1 MNHTTPLPTY
11 ASVMADWLVAAGYT
25 HCFFLAGGGCMHLIN
40 GFRSKFKMIPVVHE
54 MTAGIAVEHFNE
66 CSPEGRA
73 FALVTTGPGLTN
85 IVTAIA
91 SGFTERRPMLVI
103 SGQVKASDMLTG
115 TLRQRGVQ
123 EVDGTA
129 LTQAITVRSTCLRE
143 PIGRA
148 AFMALVQA
156 TVTPHPGPVV
166 IEVCLDVQGAQVD
179 PQLLNDAPAPAS
191 SLPTTAPLRH
201 ATDPAFQDGIAAMAR
216 ALSSAKRPVVLLGG
230 LVSRQVAWGLR
241 SAFARARL
249 PVMTATS
256 AVDRISDDDPLNA
269 GRPGSWGGQRSANI
283 LLAQAD
289 VVVGVGVQWDLQQTG
304 FNWQAYAGHAAIYQ
318 IYPDEEELRKG
329 HPALTGALAAVPD
342 EVLPALLNAVTWTD
356 PEGWLSYVQNVR
368 RRLPVIEPANV
379 HAPGFVSPFTFI
391 RHLTQAMKAD
401 DLLALTSSGGAFTGG
416 LQVCQA
422 KPGQYITT
430 SPAFASMGFG
440 LATAIGAAFAQP
452 GQTVVHVEGD
462 GGFAQN
468 LQELAV
474 VRWHNLP
481 LKMFIMDNGG
491 YGSIRATQRKF
502 FGGAYVGC
510 DQATG
515 LASPDWQQLFQAY
528 GIPARRLQVEE
539 DNIAH
544 LATLI
549 RQPGPQAWIVPVDP
563 EQTNFPAVS
572 SKILPDGKM
581 QSNPLYA
588 LLPEL
593 ESALLSE
600 VGKYLPS

>member
-1 MNHTTPLPTY
+1 
-11 ASVMADWLVAAGYT
+11 MADWLVAAGYT

-40 GFRSKFKMIPVVHE
+40 GFRSRFKMIPVVHE

-66 CSPEGRA
+66 CTTQGRA

-85 IVTAIA
+85 VVTAIA
-91 SGFTERRPMLVI
+91 SGFTERRQMLVI
-103 SGQVKASDMLTG
+103 SGQVKSSDMLTG
-115 TLRQRGVQ
+115 NLRQRGVQ

-129 LTQAITVRSTCLRE
+129 LTQAITVHSTCLSE
-143 PIGRA
+143 PIGRE

-156 TVTPHPGPVV
+156 TVSPHPGPVV

-179 PQLLNDAPAPAS
+179 PQLLSESRGQDS
-191 SLPTTAPLRH
+191 TLPVTLPLLRPGQPSF
-201 ATDPAFQDGIAAMAR
+201 DEGIAFIAR
-216 ALSSAKRPVVLLGG
+216 ALSVAKRPILLLGG

-241 SAFARARL
+241 SAFARANV

-256 AVDRISDDDPLNA
+256 AVDRMPDEDPLNA
-269 GRPGSWGGQRSANI
+269 GRPGSWGGQRSANM

-304 FNWQAYAGHAAIYQ
+304 FNWQAYAGNADIYQ
-318 IYPDEEELRKG
+318 IYPDQEELNKG
-329 HPALTGALAAVPD
+329 HPKLTGSLAAMPD
-342 EVLPALLNAVTWTD
+342 EVLPALLQDLAWND
-356 PEGWLSYVQNVR
+356 HEGWVSYVQNVR
-368 RRLPVIEPANV
+368 RRLPVIEPANE
-379 HAPGFVSPFTFI
+379 HAEGFVSPFTFI
-391 RHLTQAMKAD
+391 RNLSKAMKAQ

-416 LQVCQA
+416 LQVCEA
-422 KPGQYITT
+422 KPGQYIST

-452 GQTVVHVEGD
+452 GRTVVHVEGD

-474 VRWHNLP
+474 VRWHDLP
-481 LKMFIMDNGG
+481 IKMFIMDNGG

-515 LASPDWQQLFQAY
+515 LASPDWELLFQAY

-544 LATLI
+544 LAQLI
-549 RQPGPQAWIVPVDP
+549 RKPGPEAWIIPVDP

-572 SKILPDGKM
+572 SKILADGKM

-593 ESALLSE
+593 DAELLSE
-600 VGKYLPS
+600 VGKYLPG

>member
-1 MNHTTPLPTY
+1 
-11 ASVMADWLVAAGYT
+11 MADWLVAAGYT

-66 CSPEGRA
+66 CAPEGRA

-103 SGQVKASDMLTG
+103 SGQVKSSDMLTG
-115 TLRQRGVQ
+115 NLRQRGVQ

-129 LTQAITVRSTCLRE
+129 LTKAITVRSTCLRE
-143 PIGRA
+143 PIGRE

-179 PQLLNDAPAPAS
+179 PRSLNNMPALDHSLSATSQLRQPSEP
-191 SLPTTAPLRH
+191 H
-201 ATDPAFQDGIAAMAR
+201 FQEGITVMAQ
-216 ALSSAKRPVVLLGG
+216 ALSSAKRPVILLGG
-230 LVSRQVAWGLR
+230 LVSRKVAWGLR
-241 SAFARARL
+241 SAFALANV

-256 AVDRISDDDPLNA
+256 AVDRIPDDDPLNA
-269 GRPGSWGGQRSANI
+269 GRPGSWGGQRSANV

-304 FNWQAYAGHAAIYQ
+304 FNWQAYAGNADIYQ
-318 IYPDEEELRKG
+318 IYPDQEELNKG
-329 HPALTGALAAVPD
+329 HPVLTGALAAVPD
-342 EVLPALLNAVTWTD
+342 EALPALLNALTWTD

-368 RRLPVIEPANV
+368 RRLPVIEPANL
-379 HAPGFVSPFTFI
+379 HGPGFVSPFVFI
-391 RHLTQAMKAD
+391 RNLTKAMKAE

-416 LQVCQA
+416 LQVCEA
-422 KPGQYITT
+422 KPGQYIST

-452 GQTVVHVEGD
+452 GRTVVHVEGD

-510 DQATG
+510 YQATG
-515 LASPDWQQLFQAY
+515 LASPDWEQLFKAY
-528 GIPARRLQVEE
+528 GIPARRLRVEE
-539 DNIAH
+539 DNTDH
-544 LATLI
+544 LMALI
-549 RQPGPQAWIVPVDP
+549 KNPGPEAWIVPVDP

-572 SKILPDGKM
+572 SKILSDGRM

-593 ESALLSE
+593 DAELLSE
-600 VGKYLPS
+600 VGKYLPN